1 MIVGEE
7 VDTLIKVPGL
17 FDEFIDQS
25 IVKDLSV
32 VFVSH
37 STAQLSRLDIEVLA
51 DEVNGVGR
59 ELDCEH
65 RFGLL
70 ELRLLSQLFQ
80 LFQSTPF
87 QVVRRDLVA
96 DFVQHLYQRNKLL
109 VRVRLHFLLPQFFV
123 FKQVYQLTLVPQPS

>member
-59 ELDCEH
+59 ELHCKH

-80 LFQSTPF
+80 LFQSTSF

-109 VRVRLHFLLPQFFV
+109 VRVSLHFLLSQFFV